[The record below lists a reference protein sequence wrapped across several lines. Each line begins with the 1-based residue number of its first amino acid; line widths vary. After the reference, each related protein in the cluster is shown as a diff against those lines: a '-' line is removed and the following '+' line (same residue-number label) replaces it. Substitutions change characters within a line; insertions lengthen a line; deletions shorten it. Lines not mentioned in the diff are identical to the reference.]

1 MSVAELA
8 KVIGKTGTLAVDV
21 SGGVGWYVPVSVV
34 DVRQS
39 WGEVQYQVAPAVGA
53 GALVWVKAYRVTLC
67 EEVEG

>member
-21 SGGVGWYVPVSVV
+21 SGGEVWYVPVSVV

-39 WGEVQYQVAPAVGA
+39 WGEVQYQVAPSGGA
-53 GALVWVKAYRVTLC
+53 GALVWVKSYRVTLC
-67 EEVEG
+67 EGVK